1 VRRAGRLQIGD
12 RRTDAACVVFEK
24 THGAIAFIAEEPAD
38 YSCRVTVIHA
48 KGARGRPFADG
59 ARAVLLRQES
69 VVVLQRHPKDDLET
83 KPTARLARSATLS
96 VAKLGIGRVPTPVAG
111 VDLFPILLVID
122 PIFLEHSRPIFRI
135 FCVSGLI
142 NHDHYQPLWR
152 KPRLIPA
159 AKRHWGAARDASV
172 AGCLGRKGASGG
184 YDCVR
189 KLDTV
194 RLTRRS
200 SGERWPLIIASR
212 SCARSSR
219 ASGRRRKR

>member
-69 VVVLQRHPKDDLET
+69 VVVLQRHPKDDFET

-122 PIFLEHSRPIFRI
+122 PIFSSILARYSGSSAYRVLSTTTTINPSGESLGSFPLPSGTGAPPATRASR
-135 FCVSGLI
+135 
-142 NHDHYQPLWR
+142 
-152 KPRLIPA
+152 
-159 AKRHWGAARDASV
+159 
-172 AGCLGRKGASGG
+172 GASGG
-184 YDCVR
+184 KERVVAT
-189 KLDTV
+189 TV
-194 RLTRRS
+194 CESWIRC
-200 SGERWPLIIASR
+200 G
-212 SCARSSR
+212 
-219 ASGRRRKR
+219 